1 MMRHTKSTANQTM
14 SVQKQIESILNPRS
28 VAVIG
33 ASNDT
38 NKWGGSVLAL
48 LRKFGFKG
56 ELFPI
61 NPKADM
67 VQGLKAYGSVS
78 QVGQAVDVAVL
89 TVPSDKAPSALED
102 CARAGVGAVLV
113 MTAQFA
119 ESGPEGMALQQE
131 VEDIVSRAG
140 MRMIGPNCMGYFSS
154 ASDLCLLNAQ
164 AFIRNDT
171 MHKGHIALISQSGA
185 LAGAMLARSYD
196 IGAAFSFCVSLGN
209 QADLEICDF
218 LEYAIADANT
228 RVIALYVEG
237 LKNPGRFTALLEAA
251 RQAGK
256 PVLVTKAGRSSSG
269 TKAVQSH
276 TASMAGAYQTF
287 RAGGR
292 HPGIRRKAHTLVAR
306 GAENHQAHRRPH
318 ASALAG
324 GNRLPRHGRAERSDD
339 RAGRHRGVAAFKE
352 KREPRFGNP

>member
-1 MMRHTKSTANQTM
+1 M
-14 SVQKQIESILNPRS
+14 SVQKQIESILNPRW

-292 HPGIRRKAHTLVAR
+292 RPGIRRKAHTLVAR
-306 GAENHQAHRRPH
+306 GAENHQARRRPH

-339 RAGRHRGVAAFKE
+339 RAGRHRRGGRVQGKARAQIRKPLI
-352 KREPRFGNP
+352 RLSSRGNHD

>member
-1 MMRHTKSTANQTM
+1 M

-78 QVGQAVDVAVL
+78 QVGQ
-89 TVPSDKAPSALED
+89 
-102 CARAGVGAVLV
+102 AGVGAVLV

-292 HPGIRRKAHTLVAR
+292 RPGIRRKAHTLVAH
-306 GAENHQAHRRPH
+306 GAENHQARRRPH
-318 ASALAG
+318 ASALAS

-339 RAGRHRGVAAFKE
+339 RAGRHRRGGRVQGKARAQIRKPLI
-352 KREPRFGNP
+352 RLSSRGNHD